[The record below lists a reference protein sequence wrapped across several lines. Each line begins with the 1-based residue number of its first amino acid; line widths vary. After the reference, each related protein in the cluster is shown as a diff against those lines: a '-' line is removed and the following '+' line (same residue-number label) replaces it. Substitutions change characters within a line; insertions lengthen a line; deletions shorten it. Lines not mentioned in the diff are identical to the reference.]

1 MSRPVT
7 RRLGSLA
14 FSSLLPVALTILPL
28 AAQTPGPNAT
38 PAMLRSEYL
47 ANMKE
52 VEEKVVSLAEAIP
65 EDKYTWRPAAGVR
78 SISEVLMHIASE
90 HYVYLPMNLGAKP
103 PADLNMGTGREIFA
117 NLEKVTTKAD
127 VIRHVK
133 ASFVYQKTVLEG
145 ADTVLNAGKVR
156 AFGQESTV
164 AKLFIIFIAD
174 QHEHL
179 GQLIAYARMNGVTP
193 PWTKKAG

>member
-1 MSRPVT
+1 MSRALP
-7 RRLGSLA
+7 RRLSGALLA
-14 FSSLLPVALTILPL
+14 GALPAFFSFAPL
-28 AAQTPGPNAT
+28 AAQDPGPNAT

-65 EDKYTWRPAAGVR
+65 ADKYTWRPAAGVR

-90 HYVYLPMNLGAKP
+90 HYVYLPINLGAKP

-133 ASFVYQKTVLEG
+133 ASFAHQKTVLEE
-145 ADTVLNAGKVR
+145 ADALLYTGKVA
-156 AFGQESTV
+156 AFGQEHTV
-164 AKLFIIFIAD
+164 ANLFIMFIAD